1 MNLEFFFWQVKNQN
15 ICVLGGENNE
25 LKLIIHSL
33 KRYLFMMMPT
43 REKLFKSVV
52 NCFDIIMKTR

>member
-1 MNLEFFFWQVKNQN
+1 MNLEFFLASEESKYL
-15 ICVLGGENNE
+15 CVLGGENNE